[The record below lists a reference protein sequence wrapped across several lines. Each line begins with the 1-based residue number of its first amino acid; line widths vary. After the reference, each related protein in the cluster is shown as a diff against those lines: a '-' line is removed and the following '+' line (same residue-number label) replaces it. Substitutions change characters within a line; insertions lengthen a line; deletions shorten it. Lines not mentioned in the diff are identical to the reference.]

1 MSVVSYL
8 RMIPQCLFCQVR
20 ISFIRPHCR
29 MTTWLALT
37 GCIPIAMAPRP
48 CRPAQVEAA
57 PEVLM
62 VVMQIDLEMMQRMAS
77 RARDSWFQL
86 SDRSLQTL
94 VNGEVAPS
102 ISVAAGEWTRFRV
115 IYAGWL
121 AEALNFNVGCEM
133 VLLAKDGIY
142 IPDFPRSLTG
152 AAPIPAGGRA
162 DLMLRCAEANAEY
175 PVTWGGNTIA
185 TVTTGEMKSTVDLES
200 WSPSYPSY
208 LEDLRSSEV
217 SPNCS
222 CETRLDRDEING
234 HLFEEDLVLHQSF
247 LGAVVERSVRARD
260 HPYHQ
265 HVYPFQVVS
274 GFETSD
280 QGGRGRGGQTGASDA
295 AANYAMPGDWHDTIA
310 GNGIVRY
317 RPSRFAGKAG
327 WPLGRSQP
335 RAFTWIKEEIA
346 SKSPVAVVGTKVS
359 LNYSRDHSVQEGLEH
374 IKQWNSVHLL
384 SEDVMKAAQ
393 AIMMKSKPEFSKLYV
408 ACDLGGWPKNR
419 SRSSCNFR
427 RHFRRRVEMTSR
439 QQQMLRMV
447 SHGSD
452 MGEGQ
457 GTFLSSVINLSAA
470 SMGCS
475 ILALPRVFAV
485 CGMRWSLVFLVT
497 FSLWVELS
505 LRWLVAC
512 GRFSGCCGFKENAQY
527 FLGRRAAKLVHFCQV
542 LLLCGGIVMIF
553 VTASSLLGCSA
564 RELLAS
570 LCTEDGPPLTERS
583 GTLAKLCRT
592 AHPAPCMSPQRVLTL
607 IVLVVLPLACQ
618 KSLHS
623 LTGVSML
630 SFVCLAYF
638 FIVLLVRLAN
648 RALTAP
654 ALSMDLMD
662 MSQQE
667 LPLFWQGP
675 PVLLMSFLCHTTV
688 LQLDSELRPEAKAK
702 VSRVIRVVIFGEALP
717 VYAVVGAGGLWLK
730 GTTVSANVLQDF
742 TNDPWMAAARLTL
755 GLMNVAKLAT
765 AVITLREALVSLAPS
780 SRARKR
786 LRSFE
791 GRLLMGSVALV
802 LGALAAYAI
811 PSLTAVLS
819 LLGCTVGVLF
829 SLCLPAALYAMLLRR
844 VSRTCGHKRDLE
856 EPLLAPPPRETGPVQ
871 LPSSDVEWTLQWLL
885 CAAVFTGGLFVGGLG
900 LMSWVRDPC

>member
-1 MSVVSYL
+1 
-8 RMIPQCLFCQVR
+8 
-20 ISFIRPHCR
+20 
-29 MTTWLALT
+29 MT
-37 GCIPIAMAPRP
+37 PR
-48 CRPAQVEAA
+48 
-57 PEVLM
+57 
-62 VVMQIDLEMMQRMAS
+62 
-77 RARDSWFQL
+77 
-86 SDRSLQTL
+86 
-94 VNGEVAPS
+94 
-102 ISVAAGEWTRFRV
+102 
-115 IYAGWL
+115 
-121 AEALNFNVGCEM
+121 
-133 VLLAKDGIY
+133 
-142 IPDFPRSLTG
+142 
-152 AAPIPAGGRA
+152 
-162 DLMLRCAEANAEY
+162 
-175 PVTWGGNTIA
+175 
-185 TVTTGEMKSTVDLES
+185 
-200 WSPSYPSY
+200 
-208 LEDLRSSEV
+208 
-217 SPNCS
+217 
-222 CETRLDRDEING
+222 
-234 HLFEEDLVLHQSF
+234 
-247 LGAVVERSVRARD
+247 
-260 HPYHQ
+260 
-265 HVYPFQVVS
+265 
-274 GFETSD
+274 
-280 QGGRGRGGQTGASDA
+280 
-295 AANYAMPGDWHDTIA
+295 
-310 GNGIVRY
+310 
-317 RPSRFAGKAG
+317 
-327 WPLGRSQP
+327 
-335 RAFTWIKEEIA
+335 
-346 SKSPVAVVGTKVS
+346 
-359 LNYSRDHSVQEGLEH
+359 
-374 IKQWNSVHLL
+374 
-384 SEDVMKAAQ
+384 
-393 AIMMKSKPEFSKLYV
+393 
-408 ACDLGGWPKNR
+408 
-419 SRSSCNFR
+419 
-427 RHFRRRVEMTSR
+427 
-439 QQQMLRMV
+439 QQMLRMI

-452 MGEGQ
+452 LGEGQ

-512 GRFSGCCGFKENAQY
+512 GRFSGGCGFKENAQY

-570 LCTEDGPPLTERS
+570 PCTEEDGPPALS
-583 GTLAKLCRT
+583 GTLATLCR

-638 FIVLLVRLAN
+638 FIVLLLRLAH
-648 RALTAP
+648 RAFTAP
-654 ALSMDLMD
+654 ALSMDLME

-667 LPLFWQGP
+667 LPPFWQGP

-688 LQLDSELRPEAKAK
+688 LQLDSELCLEAKAK
-702 VSRVIRVVIFGEALP
+702 VSRVIRVVIFGMALP
-717 VYAVVGAGGLWLK
+717 CYAVVGAGGLWLF
-730 GTTVSANVLQDF
+730 GGRVSANVLQDF

-844 VSRTCGHKRDLE
+844 VSRTRGYKRDLE
-856 EPLLAPPPRETGPVQ
+856 APLLAPQRETGPPPVS